1 MSVKEDKILGER
13 PNPNDL
19 PLIIKIVIA
28 YLGFKDVESICWGGI
43 VIYGS

>member
-19 PLIIKIVIA
+19 PLIHKIGIA
-28 YLGFKDVESICWGGI
+28 FLGFKDHEMDVETICWG
-43 VIYGS
+43 VL